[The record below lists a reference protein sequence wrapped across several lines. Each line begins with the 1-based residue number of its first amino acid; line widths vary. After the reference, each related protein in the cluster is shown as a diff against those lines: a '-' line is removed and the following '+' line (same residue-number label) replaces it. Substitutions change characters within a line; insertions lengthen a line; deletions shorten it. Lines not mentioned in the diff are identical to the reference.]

1 MATKNSNAKNKTNS
15 GAQKNNAGEPQT
27 SNTEAPTTTT
37 SNAGTTVN
45 NNGKKKNTAVVTN
58 NVAAPK
64 QPNNNKAQGNNNKG
78 QGNNNNPITRNNKPG
93 KGNNLNG
100 PNILTGNKKNN
111 NGKVMGF
118 LNDVKD
124 AIENRVTNSI
134 NGINSLS
141 SGVEGM
147 KNLEGASK
155 WGMIF
160 LIAIAI
166 VAVIMVGKALVVK
179 YYSHVESSPFLIEGT
194 KNANHS
200 VIISQD
206 PDSMNYI
213 PIKRSENEEGIEL
226 SYTFWCFYMD
236 KQDNDNNW
244 KHIFHKGNSTSYP
257 NRAPG
262 VWIHPKDNTF
272 RVYMNTFDKILD
284 YADNIP
290 FPVKKWW
297 HCAIVVQNKI
307 SHLEDNEEL
316 IYDKGKN
323 HILDVYING
332 KLKKS
337 HQLSG
342 VPKQNNGDLWVNING
357 GYNGYL
363 SKLKY
368 YNRALGFTELE
379 TMVKDGPAKV
389 ITSDTGEIPPYLD
402 DNWWFNNDI
411 EGN

>member
-1 MATKNSNAKNKTNS
+1 MSTKNSNPVNNTK
-15 GAQKNNAGEPQT
+15 KNNAGAPKNNAATPKNGPKNNAPVPQQPR
-27 SNTEAPTTTT
+27 N
-37 SNAGTTVN
+37 NAGATAI
-45 NNGKKKNTAVVTN
+45 NNGKKNNTAVGKN
-58 NVAAPK
+58 NAGLTKNNAAAPI
-64 QPNNNKAQGNNNKG
+64 QPNNIKS
-78 QGNNNNPITRNNKPG
+78 QGNNNNPRTE
-93 KGNNLNG
+93 NNLNG
-100 PNILTGNKKNN
+100 PKNLTGNNKNT
-111 NGKVMGF
+111 KEKPQFGF
-118 LNDVKD
+118 LNDVKE
-124 AIENRVTNSI
+124 AIENKVTNSI
-134 NGINSLS
+134 NGLNSLS
-141 SGVEGM
+141 SGIEGM

-160 LIAIAI
+160 IIAIAI
-166 VAVIMVGKALVVK
+166 VAVIMIGKFLVVK
-179 YYSHVESSPFLIEGT
+179 YFTHVESSPFLIEGT

-206 PDSMNYI
+206 PDSINYI
-213 PIKRSENEEGIEL
+213 PIKTSENEEGIEL

-236 KQDNDNNW
+236 KQDNVNNW

-262 VWIHPKDNTF
+262 VWIHPSNNTF
-272 RVYMNTFDKILD
+272 RVYMNTFEKILD
-284 YADNIP
+284 YADDIP

-368 YNRALGFTELE
+368 YNRALTFSELE

-402 DNWWFNNDI
+402 DNWWFDNDM

>member
-1 MATKNSNAKNKTNS
+1 MSTKNSNPANNTK
-15 GAQKNNAGEPQT
+15 KNNAGAPKNNAATPKNGPKNNAPAPQQPK
-27 SNTEAPTTTT
+27 N
-37 SNAGTTVN
+37 NAGATAI
-45 NNGKKKNTAVVTN
+45 NNGKKNNTAVGKN
-58 NVAAPK
+58 NAGLTKNNAAAPI
-64 QPNNNKAQGNNNKG
+64 QPNNIKS
-78 QGNNNNPITRNNKPG
+78 QGNNNNPRKE
-93 KGNNLNG
+93 NNLNG
-100 PNILTGNKKNN
+100 PNNLTGNNKNT
-111 NGKVMGF
+111 KEKPKFGF

-124 AIENRVTNSI
+124 AIENKVTSSI
-134 NGINSLS
+134 NGLNSLS
-141 SGVEGM
+141 SGIEGM

-160 LIAIAI
+160 IIAIAI
-166 VAVIMVGKALVVK
+166 VAVIMIGKFLVVK
-179 YYSHVESSPFLIEGT
+179 YFTHVESSPFLIEGT

-206 PDSMNYI
+206 PDSINYI
-213 PIKRSENEEGIEL
+213 PIKTSENEEGIEL

-236 KQDNDNNW
+236 KQDNVNNW

-257 NRAPG
+257 NRGPG
-262 VWIHPKDNTF
+262 VWIHPSNNTF
-272 RVYMNTFDKILD
+272 RVYMNTFEKILD
-284 YADNIP
+284 YADDIP

-368 YNRALGFTELE
+368 YNRALTFSELE
-379 TMVKDGPAKV
+379 TIVKDGPAKV

-402 DNWWFNNDI
+402 DNWWFDNDM